1 MFSLRCIECGQA
13 YDRREVIYQCPR
25 CSGLL
30 EVIFDLSEVSISR
43 AELEGRA
50 FNLWR
55 YRELMP
61 VEKGS
66 RIISLNEGGT
76 PLYRADALAEEIG
89 VRELYI
95 KNEGA
100 NPTGSFKDRGMT
112 VGVTKALE
120 LGANAVGCAST
131 GNTSAALAAYA
142 AKAGIRCLVLL
153 PAGKIAIGKL
163 AQAILHGALVVGIKA
178 NFDVAL
184 KLVREICAR
193 HNIYLLNSINPWRL
207 EGQKSEAFEIADQ
220 LGFEAPDRVL
230 VPVGNC
236 GNISAI
242 WKGFREFHEL
252 GVIDDLP
259 VMTGIQAAGA
269 SPVVEAFRQ
278 GKSSVTPQ
286 PNPETVATA
295 IRIGAPVNAPKAL
308 RALRES
314 RGIAERVTDEEII
327 AAQKLLARRLGVG
340 VEPASAA
347 SVAGLKKLVEAGEID
362 ADERI
367 VCVTTGHAL
376 KDPEIIFNRY
386 EKPIEIE
393 PSIEALEK
401 VIKG

>member
-1 MFSLRCIECGQA
+1 MFHLRCIACGRE
-13 YDRREVIYQCPR
+13 YDRREVIYQCPH

-30 EVIFDLSEVSISR
+30 EVVFDLGEVSVTK
-43 AELEGRA
+43 AEIRRRA

-61 VEKGS
+61 VEDYT
-66 RIISLNEGGT
+66 RVVSLNEGGT
-76 PLYRADALAEEIG
+76 PLYKADTLAEEIG
-89 VRELYI
+89 VKELYI

-120 LGANAVGCAST
+120 LGASAVGCAST
-131 GNTSAALAAYA
+131 GNTSASLAAYA
-142 AKAGIRCLVLL
+142 AKAGIKCLVLL

-163 AQAILHGALVVGIKA
+163 AQALLHGATVVGIKA

-184 KLVREICAR
+184 KLVREICAK

-220 LGFEAPDRVL
+220 LDFVSPDRVV

-252 GVIDDLP
+252 GLVDELP
-259 VMTGIQAAGA
+259 VMTGVQAEGA
-269 SPVVEAFRQ
+269 SPLVKAFKA
-278 GKSSVTPQ
+278 GKSSVVPE
-286 PNPETVATA
+286 PKPETIATA

-308 RALRES
+308 RALKES
-314 RGIAERVTDEEII
+314 GGIAESVTDDEII
-327 AAQKLLARRLGVG
+327 DAQKLLARRLGVG

-347 SVAGLKKLVEAGEID
+347 SVAGLKKLVEAGEI
-362 ADERI
+362 ARDERI

-376 KDPEIIFNRY
+376 KDPEIIFHRY

-393 PSIEALEK
+393 PTIEALEK
-401 VIKG
+401 VING

>member
-1 MFSLRCIECGQA
+1 MFVLRCMECGKE
-13 YDRREVIYQCPR
+13 YHRRAMIYQCPG

-30 EVIFDLSEVSISR
+30 EVVFDLSEVELTR
-43 AELEGRA
+43 RKLEGRA

-61 VEKGS
+61 VENPE
-66 RIISLNEGGT
+66 RVVSLSEGGT
-76 PLYRADALAEEIG
+76 PLYRAEALAEELGI
-89 VRELYI
+89 RELYV

-120 LGANAVGCAST
+120 LGASAVGCAST
-131 GNTSAALAAYA
+131 GNTSASLAAYA
-142 AKAGIRCLVLL
+142 ARAGVRCLVLL

-163 AQAILHGALVVGIKA
+163 AQALLHGAQVVGIRA

-184 KLVREICAR
+184 RLVRELCTK

-220 LGFEAPDRVL
+220 LGFSSPDRVV

-242 WKGFREFHEL
+242 WKGFKEFHQLGLVEEL
-252 GVIDDLP
+252 PSMVGV
-259 VMTGIQAAGA
+259 QAEGA
-269 SPVVEAFRQ
+269 SPLVKAFRA
-278 GKSSVTPQ
+278 GKSEVEPERE
-286 PNPETVATA
+286 PETIATA

-308 RALRES
+308 RALKES
-314 RGIAERVTDEEII
+314 NGIAESVTDEEII
-327 AAQKLLARRLGVG
+327 EAQKLLARKLGVG

-347 SVAGLKKLVEAGEID
+347 SIAGLKKLLDSGEID
-362 ADERI
+362 RDERV

-376 KDPEIIFNRY
+376 KDPEIIFSRY

-393 PSIEALEK
+393 PSMEALER
-401 VIKG
+401 VVLG

>member
-1 MFSLRCIECGQA
+1 MFHLRCIACGEV

-30 EVIFDLSEVSISR
+30 EVVFDLSEISVTK
-43 AELEGRA
+43 AEIESRA

-61 VEKGS
+61 VEDYT
-66 RIISLNEGGT
+66 RVVSLNEGGT
-76 PLYRADALAEEIG
+76 PLYRADTIAEEIG
-89 VRELYI
+89 VKELYI

-120 LGANAVGCAST
+120 LGATAVGCAST
-131 GNTSAALAAYA
+131 GNTSASLAAYA
-142 AKAGIRCLVLL
+142 AKAGIKCLVLL

-163 AQAILHGALVVGIKA
+163 AQALLHGAIVVGIKA

-184 KLVREICAR
+184 KLVREICAK

-220 LGFEAPDRVL
+220 LGFEAPDRVV

-242 WKGFREFHEL
+242 WKGFKEFHEL
-252 GVIDDLP
+252 GLIDELP
-259 VMTGIQAAGA
+259 VMTGIQAEGA
-269 SPVVEAFRQ
+269 SPLVRAFKA
-278 GKSSVTPQ
+278 GESSVTPE
-286 PNPETVATA
+286 PKPETIATA

-308 RALRES
+308 LALKES
-314 RGIAERVTDEEII
+314 RGIAESVTDEEII
-327 AAQKLLARRLGVG
+327 EAQKLLARKLGVG

-362 ADERI
+362 RSERI

-376 KDPEIIFNRY
+376 KDPEIIFHRY

-401 VIKG
+401 VING